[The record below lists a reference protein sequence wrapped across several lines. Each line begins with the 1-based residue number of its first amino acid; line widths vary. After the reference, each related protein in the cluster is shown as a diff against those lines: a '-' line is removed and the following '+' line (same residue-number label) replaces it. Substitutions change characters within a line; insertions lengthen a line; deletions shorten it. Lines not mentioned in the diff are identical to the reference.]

1 MSDLFAAFG
10 VNWKLLLIQ
19 AVNFGLLLAALS
31 YFLYKP
37 ILKIIDERRQK
48 IAEGVRMAEAATKR
62 LEEAKEEGDTMVGD
76 AAKQAEGLVASA
88 RVRAE
93 TVGNDMMKE
102 AQLRA
107 DQLVAE
113 AAARAEEAKRKAMM
127 ESERDITRAAM
138 LAAEKIM
145 LARSE
150 ASGGGGREKTA

>member
-37 ILKIIDERRQK
+37 ILKIIDERRAK
-48 IAEGVRMAEAATKR
+48 IAEGVRTAEAAAQR
-62 LEEAKEEGDTMVGD
+62 LAEAKKEGDTMVGD

-88 RVRAE
+88 RMQAE
-93 TVGNDMMKE
+93 KTGSEMMKD
-102 AQLRA
+102 AQARA
-107 DQLVAE
+107 DQLMSE
-113 AAARAEEAKRKAMM
+113 ARARAEEAKRQAMM
-127 ESERDITRAAM
+127 ESEKDITRAAM

>member
-19 AVNFGLLLAALS
+19 AVNFVLLLTALT

-37 ILKIIDERRQK
+37 ILKIIDERREK
-48 IAEGVRMAEAATKR
+48 IAESVRVAEAAKRR
-62 LEEAKEEGDTMVGD
+62 LEEAKEEGDKMVGD
-76 AAKQAEGLVASA
+76 AAQQAQTLVASA

-93 TVGNDMMKE
+93 TTGSEMMKE
-102 AQLRA
+102 AQVRA
-107 DQLVAE
+107 DQMME
-113 AAARAEEAKRKAMM
+113 ETRARAEEEKRKTMM
-127 ESERDITRAAM
+127 ESEREITRAAM

-150 ASGGGGREKTA
+150 ASGGGGREKAA